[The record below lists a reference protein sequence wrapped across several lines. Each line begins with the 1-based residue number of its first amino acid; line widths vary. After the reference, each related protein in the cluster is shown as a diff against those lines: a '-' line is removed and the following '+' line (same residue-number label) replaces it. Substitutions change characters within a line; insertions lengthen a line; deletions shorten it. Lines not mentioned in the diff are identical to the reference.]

1 MTKKEIKGHRK
12 RRILKILIVI
22 FVMASIANAARISIN
37 LGKLYD
43 LPEQDIVK
51 EQEGSY
57 CFFRTSDASDKQVDF
72 RYMMLSGEEEVLGYA
87 NGKVVQVNF
96 KKFGGDAKVI
106 FWNEQGF
113 LFVADSAQGLEHQLE
128 TDEEELQIA
137 VVGKYYVGKVMI
149 TGVEKL

>member
-1 MTKKEIKGHRK
+1 MTKKMKGYRK
-12 RRILKILIVI
+12 RRILKILIVV
-22 FVMASIANAARISIN
+22 FVITSIANATRISIN
-37 LGKLYD
+37 LGKFYE
-43 LPEQDIVK
+43 LPEQDILN

-57 CFFRTSDASDKQVDF
+57 CFFRTSDTSEKQVDF
-72 RYMMLSGEEEVLGYA
+72 RFMMLSGEEEVLGYA

-113 LFVADSAQGLEHQLE
+113 LFVADSARGLEHQFE
-128 TDEEELQIA
+128 TDGEELQIA
-137 VVGKYYVGKVMI
+137 VVGKYYIGKVMI